1 MFKISNHICN
11 ELKDSKIII
20 RKLQLSQR
28 REILDSVFKKY
39 INISE
44 RGVCLWEKF
53 IQYEA
58 LSDGMAWSYIRYFVK
73 DNECIMFFNQTEE
86 EEMILSV
93 CKTPEEQELMK
104 RCIYAYQYSASI
116 VLKCFR
122 EKEKR
127 RA

>member
-1 MFKISNHICN
+1 MDYLLCIPPRENSTRESCEKVHNILARMSD
-11 ELKDSKIII
+11 KY
-20 RKLQLSQR
+20 KLRIVPEPVKNKQFPCP
-28 REILDSVFKKY
+28 DYFKKY
-39 INISE
+39 RIYKPVRE
-44 RGVCLWEKF
+44 RDANG
-53 IQYEA
+53 EA
-58 LSDGMAWSYIRYFVK
+58 YLQK
-73 DNECIMFFNQTEE
+73 EE

-104 RCIYAYQYSASI
+104 RCIYADQYSASI

>member
-1 MFKISNHICN
+1 
-11 ELKDSKIII
+11 
-20 RKLQLSQR
+20 
-28 REILDSVFKKY
+28 
-39 INISE
+39 
-44 RGVCLWEKF
+44 
-53 IQYEA
+53 
-58 LSDGMAWSYIRYFVK
+58 
-73 DNECIMFFNQTEE
+73 
-86 EEMILSV
+86 MILSV